1 MGVIEGVQTHGICVY
16 SLIIII
22 VHYIMVC
29 TGLQRM
35 KLQFMRPHISSPAES
50 LAADIAVMVFDA
62 RMGYHVLGEI
72 TGGVETFLT

>member
-1 MGVIEGVQTHGICVY
+1 
-16 SLIIII
+16 
-22 VHYIMVC
+22 
-29 TGLQRM
+29 M
-35 KLQFMRPHISSPAES
+35 KLQFMSPHISSPAES